1 MKKETTDPWEFAEGN
16 NVDASVVESST
27 YNRVHDASARTIS
40 NGSITTLK
48 KSYREPL
55 HKQNIRVCDLFAA
68 DIDTEC
74 VDEGL

>member
-1 MKKETTDPWEFAEGN
+1 MKKETTDPWEFDEGN
-16 NVDASVVESST
+16 NVDESVVESGA
-27 YNRVHDASARTIS
+27 YNRVNASARTIS

>member
-1 MKKETTDPWEFAEGN
+1 MKKETTDPWEFDEGN
-16 NVDASVVESST
+16 NVDNSVVELSA
-27 YNRVHDASARTIS
+27 YNKVHDASARTVS
-40 NGSITTLK
+40 QGSIEK